1 MARAPQTCL
10 ENMVRYQDDDDD
22 ESGRALLI
30 GAGVVSGLL
39 AGAVVAHRY
48 GGWRGI
54 RRALARKRSPLL
66 AILRASIPSK
76 TLSILLDRIGIDE
89 IIAALLSETRK
100 PRRSRGGHRPRRI
113 HSERRLDPDLDEYEV
128 EDFERAAAG
137 LDDDDDPI
145 ESAEEYDDEVDD
157 EVDEYED
164 DDEEEVEDDEEEIVA
179 DSDFDADLDADPS
192 ELEDEDEDE
201 ELDDDEEE
209 EPVDTMTPEAL
220 EEAVLA
226 AFRRHPVLRQR
237 ALQIS
242 VDEDGVAELTGWVRR
257 ERDVRLARRVAA
269 AVPGVERVI
278 VDVAVRD
285 VAVRE
290 VARVVSDVRVNG
302 A

>member
-1 MARAPQTCL
+1 
-10 ENMVRYQDDDDD
+10 MVRYQDDDD

-54 RRALARKRSPLL
+54 RRALTRNRAPLL
-66 AILRASIPSK
+66 AILRSAIPSK
-76 TLSILLDRIGIDE
+76 TLSVLLDRIGIDE
-89 IIAALLSETRK
+89 IIASLLSETRR
-100 PRRSRGGHRPRRI
+100 PRRSRGAHRPRRI
-113 HSERRLDPDLDEYEV
+113 RSERRLDPDLDEYEV

-137 LDDDDDPI
+137 LYDDDDEPI
-145 ESAEEYDDEVDD
+145 ESADE
-157 EVDEYED
+157 
-164 DDEEEVEDDEEEIVA
+164 DEEELEDDVDEDEEEFEDDEEEIVA
-179 DSDFDADLDADPS
+179 DGDFDADLDADPS
-192 ELEDEDEDE
+192 ELDEDDDD
-201 ELDDDEEE
+201 ELDDDEAA
-209 EPVDTMTPEAL
+209 PVDTMTPEAL

-237 ALQIS
+237 ALQIA
-242 VDEDGVAELTGWVRR
+242 VDDDGVAELTGWVRR
-257 ERDVRLARRVAA
+257 ERDVRIARRVAA

-290 VARVVSDVRVNG
+290 VARVVSDVRANG

>member
-1 MARAPQTCL
+1 
-10 ENMVRYQDDDDD
+10 MVRYQDDDD

-54 RRALARKRSPLL
+54 RRALTRNRSPLL
-66 AILRASIPSK
+66 AILRSAIPSK
-76 TLSILLDRIGIDE
+76 TLSVLLDRIGIDE
-89 IIAALLSETRK
+89 IIASLLTEKRK
-100 PRRSRGGHRPRRI
+100 PRRSRGAHRPRRI

-137 LDDDDDPI
+137 LDDDDDEPI
-145 ESAEEYDDEVDD
+145 ESAEEYDDDYED

-192 ELEDEDEDE
+192 ELDEDDDE
-201 ELDDDEEE
+201 ELDDDEEDE
-209 EPVDTMTPEAL
+209 RVDTMTPEAL

-237 ALQIS
+237 ALQIA

-257 ERDVRLARRVAA
+257 ERDVRIARRVAA
-269 AVPGVERVI
+269 AVPGVERVV

-290 VARVVSDVRVNG
+290 VARVVSDVRANG

>member
-1 MARAPQTCL
+1 
-10 ENMVRYQDDDDD
+10 MVRYQDDDD

-54 RRALARKRSPLL
+54 RRALTRNRSPLL
-66 AILRASIPSK
+66 AILRSAIPSK
-76 TLSILLDRIGIDE
+76 TLSVLLDRIGIDE
-89 IIAALLSETRK
+89 IIASLLTEKRK
-100 PRRSRGGHRPRRI
+100 PRRSRGAHRPRRI

-137 LDDDDDPI
+137 LDDDDDEPI
-145 ESAEEYDDEVDD
+145 ESAEE
-157 EVDEYED
+157 
-164 DDEEEVEDDEEEIVA
+164 DEEEFEDDVDEDEEEFEDEDEEEIVA

-192 ELEDEDEDE
+192 ELDE
-201 ELDDDEEE
+201 DDDEQLDDGEE
-209 EPVDTMTPEAL
+209 DERVDTMTPEAL

-237 ALQIS
+237 ALQIA

-257 ERDVRLARRVAA
+257 ERDVRIARRVAA
-269 AVPGVERVI
+269 AVPGVERVV

-290 VARVVSDVRVNG
+290 VARVVSDVRANG